1 MDSCQEDVY
10 ESLFLKSAVP
20 TSIAGKKITNK
31 LCREIL
37 LKYRDTYSVYFN
49 EREVSVMRRIFT
61 LIDAKINF
69 PVDDKFKNF
78 KRKALKLDDQNDVQ
92 YFYNM
97 SSEGLIGSTCALIG
111 LSISKVK
118 AFVKGDDDLLIDL
131 KGKCVVSYRLTHEL
145 YKYFIKENFSKKDL

>member
-1 MDSCQEDVY
+1 MDLCQEDVY

-37 LKYRDTYSVYFN
+37 QKYRDTYSVYFN
-49 EREVSVMRRIFT
+49 EKEVSVMRRIFT

-78 KRKALKLDDQNDVQ
+78 KRKALKLDDQNDGEQKPV
-92 YFYNM
+92 N
-97 SSEGLIGSTCALIG
+97 T
-111 LSISKVK
+111 
-118 AFVKGDDDLLIDL
+118 
-131 KGKCVVSYRLTHEL
+131 VVD
-145 YKYFIKENFSKKDL
+145 SKKSEPQTIIMDDRNVRMFHDDTFPSFYRRLDFSPDGM